1 MINKLKEKVILD
13 KEHQNIIASL
23 DDKLEYL
30 TNQNKLLK
38 QKLKEAVAKVK
49 RLQVLEAHHL
59 KNNGDLRVEIRKLEK
74 QVNTLKKDIEILREG
89 NEALG
94 IYRQN

>member
-13 KEHQNIIASL
+13 KEHQKIIAAL

-38 QKLKEAVAKVK
+38 QKLKEAVSKVK
-49 RLQVLEAHHL
+49 RLQGLEEHHL
-59 KNNGDLRVEIRKLEK
+59 KNNGDLRVHIKKLEK
-74 QVNTLKKDIEILREG
+74 EIDTLKKDIEIIREG
-89 NEALG
+89 NEHLG

>member
-13 KEHQNIIASL
+13 KEHQKIIAL

-38 QKLKEAVAKVK
+38 QKLKEAVSKSK
-49 RLQVLEAHHL
+49 KELQGLEEH
-59 KNNGDLRVEIRKLEK
+59 I
-74 QVNTLKKDIEILREG
+74 
-89 NEALG
+89 
-94 IYRQN
+94 